1 MRLIIYTGK
10 GGVGK
15 TSVSA
20 ATARRLAQ
28 KGYKTLLMSTD
39 SAHSLGDSLGVELP
53 SHVYNLEKNLDVLE
67 IDIIYEMQTRW
78 SDISDYVTTFLTSQ
92 GLEDISAE
100 EMAVIPGMEMIAA
113 LFYILQFKEDGEYEV
128 IVMDTAPTGETLKLL
143 SFPDISNWYL
153 DRFFSM
159 FKRLVS
165 IARSTVSKIIDL
177 PLPNK
182 KVLQN
187 IEEIKD
193 KMSQVKEILEDPE
206 ITTIRLV
213 LNPERMV
220 INETM
225 RTYTY
230 TCLYNKIVEC
240 LIVNKIYP
248 KEGMEGGY
256 FKDRLEEQ
264 DRYMEEIS
272 NAFDPL
278 KIMHAYQMPT
288 ELRGSEGLDHM
299 ADMIFGTSDPSEIY
313 ATESP
318 MRFDS
323 KDGFDLLIM
332 KMPFVKKDKVE
343 MFKGEKD
350 TLIIHVGSH
359 KKTVVLPLTLRNSE
373 VIGAELKGGELTV
386 KLKRKNVDIKSK

>member
-15 TSVSA
+15 TSVSS

-28 KGYKTLLMSTD
+28 QGHKTLLMSTD

-78 SDISDYVTTFLTSQ
+78 SDISEYVTSFLSSQ

-100 EMAVIPGMEMIAA
+100 EMAIVPGMEMIAA
-113 LFYILQFKEDGEYEV
+113 LFYILQFKEDGEYDV
-128 IVMDTAPTGETLKLL
+128 IIMDTAPTGETLKLL
-143 SFPDISNWYL
+143 SVPDISNWYL

-159 FKRLVS
+159 FKRLIS
-165 IARSTVSKIIDL
+165 IARSTVSKVIDL
-177 PLPNK
+177 PLPSK

-193 KMSQVKEILEDPE
+193 KMSDVKEILEDPQ

-230 TCLYNKIVEC
+230 TCLYNKVVEC

-248 KEGMEGGY
+248 KEGMEDGY

-264 DRYMEEIS
+264 DKYMEEI
-272 NAFDPL
+272 NHAFDSL
-278 KIMHAYQMPT
+278 KIMYAYQMPT
-288 ELRGSEGLDHM
+288 ELRGSESLDHL
-299 ADMIFGTSDPSEIY
+299 ADMIFGESDPSEIY

-318 MRFDS
+318 MRFES

-359 KKTVVLPLTLRNSE
+359 KKTVALPLTLRNSE
-373 VIGAELKGGELTV
+373 VISAELKNEELTV
-386 KLKRKNVDIKSK
+386 KLKRKNVDIKSR

>member
-15 TSVSA
+15 TSVSS

-28 KGYKTLLMSTD
+28 QGYKTLLMSTD

-53 SHVYNLEKNLDVLE
+53 SNVYNLEKNLDVLE

-78 SDISDYVTTFLTSQ
+78 SDISEYVTTFLTSQ

-100 EMAVIPGMEMIAA
+100 EMAIVPGMEMIAA
-113 LFYILQFKEDGEYEV
+113 LFYILQFKEDGEYDV

-143 SFPDISNWYL
+143 SVPDISNWYL
-153 DRFFSM
+153 DRFFSV
-159 FKRLVS
+159 FKRLIS
-165 IARSTVSKIIDL
+165 IARSTVSKVIDL
-177 PLPNK
+177 PLPSK

-187 IEEIKD
+187 IEEIKN
-193 KMSQVKEILEDPE
+193 KMSEVKEILEDPE
-206 ITTIRLV
+206 TTTIRLV

-248 KEGMEGGY
+248 KEGMEDGY

-264 DRYMEEIS
+264 DRYMEEI
-272 NAFDPL
+272 NYAFNPL
-278 KIMHAYQMPT
+278 KIMYAYQMPT
-288 ELRGSEGLDHM
+288 ELRGSESLDHL
-299 ADMIFGTSDPSEIY
+299 ADMIFGESDPSEIY

-318 MRFDS
+318 MRFES

-343 MFKGEKD
+343 LFKGEKD

-359 KKTVVLPLTLRNSE
+359 KKTVALPLTLRNSDI
-373 VIGAELKGGELTV
+373 IGAELKDEELTV
-386 KLKRKNVDIKSK
+386 KLKRKNVDINNR

>member
-28 KGYKTLLMSTD
+28 QGYKTLLMSTD

-53 SHVYNLEKNLDVLE
+53 AHVYNIEKNLDVLE

-78 SDISDYVTTFLTSQ
+78 VEISEYVTTFLTSQ
-92 GLEDISAE
+92 GLGDISAE
-100 EMAVIPGMEMIAA
+100 EMAIMPGMEMIAA
-113 LFYILQFKEDGEYEV
+113 LFYIIQFKEEGEYDV
-128 IVMDTAPTGETLKLL
+128 IVMDTAPTGETLRLL
-143 SFPDISNWYL
+143 SFPDISNWYI
-153 DRFFSM
+153 DRFYMM
-159 FKRLVS
+159 FKRLIS
-165 IARSTVSKIIDL
+165 IARVTVSKVIDL

-182 KVLQN
+182 KVLN
-187 IEEIKD
+187 SIEEIKD
-193 KMSQVKEILEDPE
+193 KMSSVKEILEDPKT
-206 ITTIRLV
+206 TTIRLV

-230 TCLYNKIVEC
+230 TCLYNKTVEC

-248 KEGMEGGY
+248 KEGMENGY
-256 FKDRLEEQ
+256 FKDRLVEQ
-264 DRYMEEIS
+264 DKYMEEIGH
-272 NAFDPL
+272 AFDPL
-278 KIMHAYQMPT
+278 KILYAYQMPT
-288 ELRGSEGLDHM
+288 ELRGSESLDHL
-299 ADMIFGTSDPSEIY
+299 ADMIFDTSDPSEIY

-318 MRFDS
+318 MRFES
-323 KDGFDLLIM
+323 KDGFDFLIM
-332 KMPFVKKDKVE
+332 KMPFVEKDKVE

-359 KKTVVLPLTLRNSE
+359 KKTVALPLTLRNSE
-373 VIGAELKGGELTV
+373 VIGAELKQGELTV
-386 KLKRKNVDIKSK
+386 KLKRKNVDSRSR

>member
-15 TSVSA
+15 TSVST

-28 KGYKTLLMSTD
+28 QGYRTLIMSTD

-53 SHVYNLEKNLDVLE
+53 SQIYNIGKNLDVLE
-67 IDIIYEMQTRW
+67 IDIIYEMETRW
-78 SDISDYVTTFLTSQ
+78 SEISDYVTTFLTSQ

-100 EMAVIPGMEMIAA
+100 EMAIIPGMEMIAA
-113 LFYILQFKEDGEYEV
+113 LFYIIQFKEEGEYDV
-128 IVMDTAPTGETLKLL
+128 IVMDTAPTGETLRLL
-143 SFPDISNWYL
+143 SFPDISNWYI
-153 DRFFSM
+153 DRFYSM
-159 FKRLVS
+159 FKRLIS
-165 IARSTVSKIIDL
+165 IARSTVSKVIDL

-182 KVLQN
+182 KVLQK

-193 KMSQVKEILEDPE
+193 KMSSVKGILEDPE
-206 ITTIRLV
+206 TTTIRLV

-230 TCLYNKIVEC
+230 TCLYNKTVEC

-248 KEGMEGGY
+248 KEGMGDGY
-256 FKDRLEEQ
+256 FKNRLEEQ
-264 DRYMEEIS
+264 DRYMEEI
-272 NAFDPL
+272 NHAFSPL
-278 KIMHAYQMPT
+278 KILYAYQMPT
-288 ELRGSEGLDHM
+288 ELRGPEGLDHM
-299 ADMIFGTSDPSEIY
+299 ADMLFGTSDPSEIY

-318 MRFDS
+318 MRFES
-323 KDGFDLLIM
+323 KGGFDLLIM
-332 KMPFVKKDKVE
+332 KMPFVEKDMVE
-343 MFKGEKD
+343 LFKGEKD

-359 KKTVVLPLTLRNSE
+359 KKTVALPLTLRNAE
-373 VIGAELKGGELTV
+373 VIGAELKQGELTV
-386 KLKRKNVDIKSK
+386 KLKRKNTDNRSR

>member
-15 TSVSA
+15 TSVSS

-28 KGYKTLLMSTD
+28 QGYKTLLMSTD

-53 SHVYNLEKNLDVLE
+53 SNVYNLEKNLDVLE

-78 SDISDYVTTFLTSQ
+78 SDISEYVTTFLTSQ

-100 EMAVIPGMEMIAA
+100 EMAIVPGMEMIAA
-113 LFYILQFKEDGEYEV
+113 LFYILQFKEDGEYDV

-143 SFPDISNWYL
+143 SVPDISNWYL
-153 DRFFSM
+153 DRFFSV
-159 FKRLVS
+159 FKRLIS
-165 IARSTVSKIIDL
+165 IARSTVSKVIDL
-177 PLPNK
+177 PLPSK

-187 IEEIKD
+187 IEEIKN
-193 KMSQVKEILEDPE
+193 KMSEVKEILEDPE
-206 ITTIRLV
+206 TTTIRLV

-248 KEGMEGGY
+248 KEGMEDGY

-264 DRYMEEIS
+264 DRYMEEI
-272 NAFDPL
+272 NYAFNPL
-278 KIMHAYQMPT
+278 KIMYAYQMPT
-288 ELRGSEGLDHM
+288 ELRGSESLDHL
-299 ADMIFGTSDPSEIY
+299 ADMIFGESDPSEIY

-318 MRFDS
+318 MRFES

-343 MFKGEKD
+343 LFKGEKD

-359 KKTVVLPLTLRNSE
+359 KKTVALPLTLRNSE
-373 VIGAELKGGELTV
+373 IIGAELKDEELTV
-386 KLKRKNVDIKSK
+386 KLKRKNVDINSR